1 MAGKVALQD
10 AAVRHWQWLSARNA
24 GFVSSSRVE
33 SSRSIMKV
41 IPLSK
46 AKAKLSYYSRLCQR
60 EPVIVTVKG
69 TPVFQMVPLNEE
81 DDLINQLLE
90 NNPDFRQIL
99 KKCLDG
105 PSVSAKEALNR
116 LK

>member
-1 MAGKVALQD
+1 
-10 AAVRHWQWLSARNA
+10 
-24 GFVSSSRVE
+24 
-33 SSRSIMKV
+33 MKV

-69 TPVFQMVPLNEE
+69 VPAFQMVPLKED
-81 DDLINQLLE
+81 DDLIDRLLE
-90 NNPDFRQIL
+90 HNPDFRTYL
-99 KKCLDG
+99 EKCLRG
-105 PSVSAKEALNR
+105 ASVSAAEALAR